1 MKKIFEVEQDE
12 TAENT
17 TDDDSSQPE
26 HMNPY
31 IPPKFGRLDVN
42 RSMKDI
48 VQSLSRTT
56 KEDKQNK
63 VPT

>member
-26 HMNPY
+26 YMNPY
-31 IPPKFGRLDVN
+31 RPPKFGRLDVN

-63 VPT
+63 VTT